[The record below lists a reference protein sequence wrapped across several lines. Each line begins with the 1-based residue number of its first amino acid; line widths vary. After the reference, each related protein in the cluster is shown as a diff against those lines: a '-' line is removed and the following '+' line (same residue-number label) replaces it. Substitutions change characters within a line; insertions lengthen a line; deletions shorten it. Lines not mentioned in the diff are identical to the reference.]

1 LGRCF
6 TIKKINAMNLRN
18 RVQLIGHLGQAPE
31 IKKLES
37 GKQVARFSLA
47 TNENYTDAKGNKV
60 TTTDWHSVVA
70 WGKQAELAQQLL
82 EKGKE
87 VLVEGRLS
95 TREYENA
102 DGQKVKLT
110 EVVAQ
115 QFMVFGRKG

>member
-1 LGRCF
+1 
-6 TIKKINAMNLRN
+6 MNLRN